1 MSTVEGPARLA
12 VRGVSARETKTVRVN
27 AVMQADVVQAVVKM
41 SGRTVMRATSTVA
54 EAAVSAASKVN
65 FV

>member
-12 VRGVSARETKTVRVN
+12 VRGVSAREIKTVRVST
-27 AVMQADVVQAVVKM
+27 VMRADVVQAVVKM

-54 EAAVSAASKVN
+54 EVAVSAASKVSA
-65 FV
+65 V